1 MSHEAIALW
10 TDSSSDPELI
20 AGVRAG
26 DAAAFGVLYE
36 RHVEAA
42 RKVAAQY
49 TNTAADIDDVVSESF
64 SRILRA
70 LQRGDGPDLAFRAYL
85 FTIVRRTG
93 MDVINRGARTRPRD
107 DMGEYE
113 AALGYGAS
121 SEEPTMDGFEQGL
134 VADAFRSLPERWQAV
149 LWYTEVEKKN
159 PKEIAPLLG
168 LSANGVAAL
177 AYRAREALRQ
187 AYLQQHLATSDQV
200 DCLEA
205 NTQLGAYVRGG
216 LSKRETSRVD
226 IHVKS
231 CERCAALVAE
241 LEDVNRGMRGIIAP
255 LVMGV
260 LGVGAL
266 EGGLPIGGA
275 LGAGAAGAAT
285 GSGATAGGAGASSTG
300 AGAASGSATAASAT
314 SVSGVAAG
322 AAGVGGLASAGAAGT
337 AATAG
342 TVAGFLG
349 TAASLAL
356 PIAATVGVV
365 ALAATGASYLGLFG
379 PDEGAGAAPS
389 PTASASSEPA
399 ESPAGSASTP
409 ATAEPETSAEP
420 DPTEGVVEPKVAVP
434 APVIEVG
441 GNTGTSTGTT
451 STGSTGGSSSSDED
465 ADDEP
470 VVEETS
476 APDETADPE
485 ETSEPEDTSDPD
497 ETADPEDSPDPEE
510 PTDPETPTLLASLSI
525 KQAPLGFLSISSSS
539 PSVPVTVEN
548 EGDGAADDVTADIT
562 LPAGLTFS
570 TPAAGGVGFSALQA
584 DLLGD
589 YLTFASEGTF
599 TAGAWDCSLSDDRA
613 SASCAL
619 DGLESGATTTLDL
632 GVDIVGSLASD
643 ATTSFRVSDGT
654 DTHEYTVRTG
664 LSSAA
669 SLLTPAYWSSGQ
681 VAATQVG
688 ASLLECRAGDSSCA
702 HAAEFNGNSAKD
714 SLNGSYYELVAADGI
729 AGYDAS
735 NVTSLDIPAGA
746 TVEYAM
752 LEWAASSSLHDS
764 TFDSPTAEAKL
775 LVPGA
780 TDLVDVTAD
789 GVDVSTDPEGRAVY
803 QARLDVTDLVAAA
816 GAGTYGLAD
825 VALASDY
832 FDPASERDYYA
843 GFTLTVVYSDDSLPD
858 ASVAVYDGTQ
868 WVVPGTVARLDVFAK
883 DAADVAV
890 GVVGWGGERGTLG
903 EQLDIDGDTLAPL
916 HWKNGSPSTADSG
929 NAMDS
934 TAFGFA
940 DANSFGVDAKPF
952 RSKHIG
958 EGLHTLTV
966 RGSADSYLLGSVT
979 FTAVEN

>member
-36 RHVEAA
+36 RHVDAA

-64 SRILRA
+64 SRVLRA

-93 MDVINRGARTRPRD
+93 MDVINRGARTRPRE

-121 SEEPTMDGFEQGL
+121 SEEPAIEGFEQGL

-149 LWYTEVEKKN
+149 LWYTEVEKKS

-226 IHVKS
+226 VHVQS
-231 CERCAALVAE
+231 CERCTALVAE

-275 LGAGAAGAAT
+275 LGAGAAGAAS
-285 GSGATAGGAGASSTG
+285 GSGAAGGAGASGTG
-300 AGAASGSATAASAT
+300 AGAASGGATATSAT
-314 SVSGVAAG
+314 SVGGVAAG
-322 AAGVGGLASAGAAGT
+322 AAGAGGLASAGAAGT

-379 PDEGAGAAPS
+379 PGDEPAAAPVPS
-389 PTASASSEPA
+389 ETAATASA
-399 ESPAGSASTP
+399 ESPAAGASTP
-409 ATAEPETSAEP
+409 AEASPEASVAPDAEEEPESSGTAEA
-420 DPTEGVVEPKVAVP
+420 
-434 APVIEVG
+434 APVIELEPASQ
-441 GNTGTSTGTT
+441 TSDDD
-451 STGSTGGSSSSDED
+451 STSSDD
-465 ADDEP
+465 AAAPNETEAPQEP
-470 VVEETS
+470 
-476 APDETADPE
+476 
-485 ETSEPEDTSDPD
+485 TSEDTPE
-497 ETADPEDSPDPEE
+497 PEPE
-510 PTDPETPTLLASLSI
+510 PTTPPTTIKPTTPPTTPPPPPPTEPPVALASLSI
-525 KQAPLGFLSISSSS
+525 QQAPLGFLSISSSA
-539 PSVPVTVEN
+539 PSVPVTVDNDGE
-548 EGDGAADDVTADIT
+548 GAAEDVTAEIT
-562 LPAGLTFS
+562 LPDGLTFS
-570 TPAAGGVGFSALQA
+570 TPDAGGMGFSLLQS

-589 YLTFASEGTF
+589 YLTFAAEGTF
-599 TAGAWDCSLSDDRA
+599 TVGGWECTLSDDR
-613 SASCAL
+613 STASCDLASL
-619 DGLESGATTTLDL
+619 GSGESTTLDL
-632 GVDIVGSLASD
+632 DVDIRGALASD
-643 ATTSFRVSDGT
+643 ATTSFRVSAGD
-654 DTHEYTVRTG
+654 DTFEYTVRTG
-664 LSSAA
+664 LSSAS
-669 SLLTPAYWSSGQ
+669 SLLVPAYWTSGQ

-688 ASLLECRAGDSSCA
+688 ASLLECRTGDHSCG
-702 HAAEFNGNSAKD
+702 HAADFNGNASMP
-714 SLNGSYYELVAADGI
+714 SLNGRYYDLVPADGL
-729 AGYDAS
+729 AGRDAS
-735 NVTSLDIPAGA
+735 NVTELDLPAGA

-752 LEWAASSSLHDS
+752 LEWAASSSVHDS
-764 TFDSPTAEAKL
+764 TFDSDTAAAKL
-775 LVPGA
+775 HVPGA
-780 TDLVDVTAD
+780 TELLDITAD
-789 GVDVSTDPEGRAVY
+789 DVDVSTDADGRAVY
-803 QARLDVTDLVAAA
+803 QARLDITDLVAAA

-825 VALASDY
+825 VALANDPH
-832 FDPASERDYYA
+832 DPAAVRDYYA
-843 GFTLTVVYSDDSLPD
+843 GFTLTVVYSDDSLPE

-868 WVVPGTVARLDVFAK
+868 WVVPGTMARLDLFAPR
-883 DAADVAV
+883 AANVTV
-890 GVVGWGGERGTLG
+890 GVVGWGGERGTIG

-916 HWKNGSPSTADSG
+916 HWRNGSVSTADSG

-940 DANSFGVDAKPF
+940 NANSFGVDAKSF
-952 RSKHIG
+952 REKTVG
-958 EGLHTLTV
+958 EGLHTLTLH
-966 RGSADSYLLGSVT
+966 GSADSYLLGSVT
-979 FTAVEN
+979 FTAVER